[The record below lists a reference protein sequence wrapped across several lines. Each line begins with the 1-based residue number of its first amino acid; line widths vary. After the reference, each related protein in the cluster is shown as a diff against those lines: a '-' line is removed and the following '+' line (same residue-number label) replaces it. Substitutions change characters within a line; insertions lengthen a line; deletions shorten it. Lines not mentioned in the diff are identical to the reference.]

1 MKFAILGAGGTGGCL
16 AGYLIQ
22 SGADVTVLA
31 RGAHLAAMQTDGLT
45 IHRDVADD
53 IHVAP
58 SEFRACTADAYND
71 TPDVLLV
78 CVKYYSIAD
87 AVALARRVAGPD
99 TLIIP
104 ILNVF
109 GTGEV
114 MQKDLPGLTCLDG
127 CIYIWALREAPGVI
141 SQSGKILRVFFGFRP
156 GQDDRLALKA
166 QEVEKILRAAGI
178 SAHFSDD
185 IRRDALQKFAFVSP
199 MGACGLYENAVSGDM
214 QPGGR
219 ARGTFVELVK
229 EVKALGSAIGVQF
242 AREPVAEGCKIMDA
256 SALNLTTSM
265 QRDVAAGGRSEFAGL
280 VDRVAALAE
289 KYHVDVPLYQKIS
302 AWGKEKGIR

>member
-1 MKFAILGAGGTGGCL
+1 MKFVIVGTGGTGGVLGAYL
-16 AGYLIQ
+16 AHSGQDVTFIARGEHLQAIREHGLKLHMEHRGDILIQ
-22 SGADVTVLA
+22 PAK
-31 RGAHLAAMQTDGLT
+31 
-45 IHRDVADD
+45 
-53 IHVAP
+53 
-58 SEFRACTADAYND
+58 ACTMDDYRD
-71 TPDVLLV
+71 TPDIMLV

-141 SQSGKILRVFFGFRP
+141 QQSGKILRVFFGFRP

-185 IRRDALQKFAFVSP
+185 IRRDALQKFAFDSP
-199 MGACGLYENAVSGDM
+199 MGAAGLYCHAVSGDM
-214 QPGGR
+214 QEGGR
-219 ARGTFVELVK
+219 ARETFIELIR
-229 EVKALGSAIGVQF
+229 EVKALGEAMGVAF
-242 AREPVAEGCKIMDA
+242 EREPVEAGKKLMDA
-256 SALNLTTSM
+256 SSKDLTTSM
-265 QRDVAAGGRSEFAGL
+265 QRDVAAGGASEFVGL
-280 VDRVAALAE
+280 VDRVVVLGK
-289 KYHVDVPLYQKIS
+289 KYHVEVPLYAKIS
-302 AWGKEKGIR
+302 AWGKEQHIK